1 MDTYRKVSQYNRLL
15 EMVVISDYSGTEKKA
30 LVLHAQKLVTD
41 MGASFA
47 IRLLKEMQKRFTE
60 SRVQSKKNLALQ
72 VTSLQIFAL
81 AVDIPIQPLVLFK
94 DDLQWADPMSPE
106 VINSSATD
114 IESKSLLFLGS
125 RRYNELDNMHPLA
138 GKLH

>member
-1 MDTYRKVSQYNRLL
+1 M
-15 EMVVISDYSGTEKKA
+15 E
-30 LVLHAQKLVTD
+30 
-41 MGASFA
+41 
-47 IRLLKEMQKRFTE
+47 
-60 SRVQSKKNLALQ
+60 VQHIFEY
-72 VTSLQIFAL
+72 VFQIFAL

-138 GKLH
+138 GKLHCLKNKQVNLNKIACATITLMTQRTTFFLLKVGALREDLLAIHQTLTQNKMFSDLHIEF